1 MRRRLWHRR
10 PLALLTLPLA
20 GLLAAVSLPSAAHAA
35 HPAPGYTGTW
45 AAAPTGVP
53 ASDTTAFADR
63 TVRQIV
69 HTSVAGRTVRVR
81 FTNEFGAAPL
91 AIGEARVA
99 HRAPGGPA
107 TAIDPATDRGLRF
120 GGRSSTTLAPG
131 AQRWSD
137 PVALPTAPGG
147 SLVVSL
153 YLPRHT
159 PAATVHSSAFQ
170 HGFVAA
176 GNVAAKPDLTPTTTM
191 NSRYFLSGVAVDR
204 RPGTADAALV
214 TFGDSI
220 TDGSDTQ
227 VDADHRW
234 PDLLAERLRGDRRLA
249 STGVLNAGIG
259 GNRLLRDPNPP
270 AGSPAESYAAYFGE
284 SGLKRFDRDV
294 LRQPGASAVVVLLGV
309 NDLGHPGT
317 TAPASE
323 EVSAGELIAGYRQLI
338 HRAHEHGL
346 RVLGATILP
355 FEGDSLGFYTPE
367 REAVRQAVNRWIRT
381 SGAYDGVVDF
391 DAALRDPASP
401 GRLLA
406 AYDSGDGLHPNDA
419 GMAAM
424 ARAFPLRLLHS
435 LPNR

>member
-1 MRRRLWHRR
+1 MRRRPWPGR
-10 PLALLTLPLA
+10 PLALLALPLA
-20 GLLAAVSLPSAAHAA
+20 GLLAALALPSPAHGA
-35 HPAPGYTGTW
+35 GSGFTGTW

-53 ASDTTAFADR
+53 ATDS
-63 TVRQIV
+63 TVYEDQTLRQIV

-91 AIGEARVA
+91 AIGAAHVA
-99 HRAPGGPA
+99 HQAAGGPA
-107 TAIDPATDRGLRF
+107 TAVDPATDRVLRF
-120 GGRSSTTLAPG
+120 GGRPSTTLKAG

-137 PVALPTAPGG
+137 PVALPTDPGG
-147 SLVVSL
+147 SLVISL
-153 YLPRHT
+153 YLPRRT

-170 HGFVAA
+170 HGYVAA
-176 GNVAAKPDLTPTTTM
+176 GDVAGKPDVTPARTM
-191 NSRYFLSGVAVDR
+191 TSRYFLSGVAVDR
-204 RPGTADAALV
+204 QRHTADSALV
-214 TFGDSI
+214 AFGDSI
-220 TDGSDTQ
+220 TDGSNTE

-234 PDLLAERLRGDRRLA
+234 PDLLAARLRGDRRLA
-249 STGVLNAGIG
+249 GTGVLNAGIG

-294 LRQPGASAVVVLLGV
+294 LRQPGARAVVVLLGV

-323 EVSAGELIAGYRQLI
+323 EVSAPELIAGYRELI
-338 HRAHEHGL
+338 RRAHDRGL
-346 RVLGATILP
+346 QILGATILP
-355 FEGDSLGFYTPE
+355 FEGDTLGFHTPA
-367 REAVRQAVNRWIRT
+367 REAVRQAVNRWTRT

-391 DAALRDPASP
+391 DAALRDPAHP

-424 ARAFPLRLLHS
+424 AGAFPLRLLK
-435 LPNR
+435 N